1 MSHTPTETIICP
13 NCGSVAEK
21 NYCSECGQETHLH
34 NETFWGLVAH
44 FVGHYFHYDSKFWKT
59 LKALWFSPGK
69 LTTAY
74 WNKQRMRYIPPVS
87 LYIFISAVF
96 FIFFLS
102 FNSIINEA
110 KNAKPLSGI
119 EIKKKRQ
126 ADSLARLQID
136 SLMSGYKNANE
147 MKQMSPAQ
155 RKAISK
161 VRTRFDEM
169 DNSTDYGLKYLE
181 RFFHTFPKIFFFLI
195 PLMSV
200 LLKILF
206 ARRGELM
213 FVHHAIF
220 SLHFHSFCFSLFL
233 LTLLPFIGDWL
244 VLPALVGAIIY
255 LIFSLRNVY
264 KIGWSKATFYSFV
277 LLTGYAIFA
286 ILAIIVDMFILFVL

>member
-96 FIFFLS
+96 FILMALNGTTDIS
-102 FNSIINEA
+102 EQQ
-110 KNAKPLSGI
+110 LHRTQQ
-119 EIKKKRQ
+119 EIVK
-126 ADSLARLQID
+126 DSLNLQRHDSAVRALAR
-136 SLMSGYKNANE
+136 SLPIPRMRSNKTLKLKVHKAAEKFNAIGSDE
-147 MKQMSPAQ
+147 
-155 RKAISK
+155 KATEEFGK
-161 VRTRFDEM
+161 GFVH
-169 DNSTDYGLKYLE
+169 N
-181 RFFHTFPKIFFFLI
+181 FPKVFFFLI
-195 PLMSV
+195 PFMAA
-200 LLKILF
+200 LLKLF
-206 ARRGELM
+206 FIRRKQLF

-220 SLHFHSFCFSLFL
+220 SLHVHSFSFSILLFTFLPIDSGWVTSAAFLGIYVYLTMALKSVYNIGWFKSILYSSIVSLVYSLF
-233 LTLLPFIGDWL
+233 
-244 VLPALVGAIIY
+244 ALIAILIA
-255 LIFSLRNVY
+255 IFSLAL
-264 KIGWSKATFYSFV
+264 S
-277 LLTGYAIFA
+277 
-286 ILAIIVDMFILFVL
+286 